1 LFVLNLNRV
10 QSLAQQ
16 LVEEIF
22 EIIKD
27 LNQREGVSFLLAE

>member
-10 QSLAQQ
+10 QSLAKQ